1 VPGAAAEAAAAGAP
15 SPPVPQEDD
24 MTDTSAKHGSGQ
36 KTLAG
41 PGYNWRV
48 VDIVVAALIA
58 VAGGVIFWAW
68 SQGANLISAPVNAFY
83 PPLTGLYAGGWMIP
97 AVLGM
102 LIIRKPGAALFCET
116 VAATGELIMGSQYGT
131 TVLISGVLQG
141 LGAELVFA
149 AFIYRKFNL
158 PVSLLAGAGAGLFC
172 GLNDSFLPWGW
183 NIAYATGDKLAYIAF
198 TSISG
203 AAIAGGLSWLAVR
216 GLARTGV
223 LSSFASRKAA
233 SEPVFS

>member
-1 VPGAAAEAAAAGAP
+1 
-15 SPPVPQEDD
+15 
-24 MTDTSAKHGSGQ
+24 MTDISAQHGS
-36 KTLAG
+36 ASRSSARRN
-41 PGYNWRV
+41 YSWRV

-68 SQGANLISAPVNAFY
+68 SQGANLISTPVNAVY
-83 PPLTGLYAGGWMIP
+83 PPLSGLYAGGWMIP

-131 TVLISGVLQG
+131 TVLISGILQG

-149 AFIYRKFNL
+149 AFLYKKFNL
-158 PVSLLAGAGAGLFC
+158 PVSVLAGAGAGLFC

-183 NIAYATGDKLAYIAF
+183 NIAYEAGDKLAYIVF
-198 TSISG
+198 THDLRRSDC
-203 AAIAGGLSWLAVR
+203 R
-216 GLARTGV
+216 RTGLARHPRPGEDRSAGLLCLPQGRHGARLF
-223 LSSFASRKAA
+223 LS
-233 SEPVFS
+233 PVAESCRES

>member
-1 VPGAAAEAAAAGAP
+1 
-15 SPPVPQEDD
+15 
-24 MTDTSAKHGSGQ
+24 MTDTSAKHES
-36 KTLAG
+36 AG
-41 PGYNWRV
+41 HEPAGHATATTPARRSHNWRV
-48 VDIVVAALIA
+48 VDIVVAALVA

-68 SQGANLISAPVNAFY
+68 SQGANLVSAPVNAFY

-102 LIIRKPGAALFCET
+102 LIIRKPGAALFCEG

-131 TVLISGVLQG
+131 TVLFSGLLQG

-149 AFIYRKFNL
+149 AFMYKKFNL

-172 GLNDSFLPWGW
+172 GLNDSFMPWGW
-183 NIAYATGDKLAYIAF
+183 NIAYSGGDKLAYIIF
-198 TSISG
+198 TAISG
-203 AAIAGGLSWLAVR
+203 ALIAGALSWLATR

-223 LSSFASRKAA
+223 LSSFASRRAA
-233 SEPVFS
+233 TEPVFS

>member
-1 VPGAAAEAAAAGAP
+1 
-15 SPPVPQEDD
+15 
-24 MTDTSAKHGSGQ
+24 MTDISAKQ
-36 KTLAG
+36 TLTTG
-41 PGYNWRV
+41 KYSWRV

-68 SQGANLISAPVNAFY
+68 SQGSNLVSVPLNAVY

-102 LIIRKPGAALFCET
+102 LVIRKPGAALFCEA

-131 TVLISGVLQG
+131 TVLISGILQG
-141 LGAELVFA
+141 LGAELIFA
-149 AFIYRKFNL
+149 AFLYKKFNL

-183 NIAYATGDKLAYIAF
+183 NIAYETGDKLAYIVFCA
-198 TSISG
+198 ISG
-203 AAIAGGLSWLAVR
+203 AVIAGGLSWLATR
-216 GLARTGV
+216 GLAKTGV
-223 LSSFASRKAA
+223 LASFGSRKAE

>member
-1 VPGAAAEAAAAGAP
+1 
-15 SPPVPQEDD
+15 
-24 MTDTSAKHGSGQ
+24 MTDISAKQ
-36 KTLAG
+36 TLATG
-41 PGYNWRV
+41 KYSWRV

-68 SQGANLISAPVNAFY
+68 DQGANLVTGPLTAVY

-102 LIIRKPGAALFCET
+102 LVVRKPGAALFCEA
-116 VAATGELIMGSQYGT
+116 VAATSELIMGSQYGT
-131 TVLISGVLQG
+131 TVLISGILQG
-141 LGAELVFA
+141 LGAELIFA
-149 AFIYRKFNL
+149 AFLYKKFNL

-183 NIAYATGDKLAYIAF
+183 NIAYEAGDKLAYIVFCA
-198 TSISG
+198 ISG
-203 AAIAGGLSWLAVR
+203 AVIAGGLSWLATR
-216 GLARTGV
+216 GLAKTGV
-223 LSSFASRKAA
+223 LASFASRKAA

>member
-1 VPGAAAEAAAAGAP
+1 
-15 SPPVPQEDD
+15 
-24 MTDTSAKHGSGQ
+24 MTDTSAKHESGKHESAIPGSA
-36 KTLAG
+36 TT
-41 PGYNWRV
+41 PTRRTHSWRV

-116 VAATGELIMGSQYGT
+116 VAAAGELIMGSQYGT
-131 TVLISGVLQG
+131 TVLISGILQG

-149 AFIYRKFNL
+149 AFMYRKFNL

-183 NIAYATGDKLAYIAF
+183 NIAYAAGDKLAYIIF
-198 TSISG
+198 TAISG
-203 AAIAGGLSWLAVR
+203 AVIAGGLSWLATR

-233 SEPVFS
+233 TEPVFS

>member
-1 VPGAAAEAAAAGAP
+1 
-15 SPPVPQEDD
+15 
-24 MTDTSAKHGSGQ
+24 MTTASIRKTS
-36 KTLAG
+36 
-41 PGYNWRV
+41 YNWRV
-48 VDIVVAALIA
+48 ADIVVAALIA

-68 SQGANLISAPVNAFY
+68 SQGANVISTPVNAVY

-116 VAATGELIMGSQYGT
+116 VAATGELLMGSQYGT

-149 AFIYRKFNL
+149 ALVYRKFNL
-158 PVSLLAGAGAGLFC
+158 PASLLAGAGAGLFC
-172 GLNDSFLPWGW
+172 GLNDSFAPWGW
-183 NIAYATGDKLAYIAF
+183 NIAYSGGDKLAYIVFCA
-198 TSISG
+198 ISG
-203 AAIAGGLSWLAVR
+203 AVIAGALSWIATR

-233 SEPVFS
+233 TEPVFN

>member
-1 VPGAAAEAAAAGAP
+1 
-15 SPPVPQEDD
+15 
-24 MTDTSAKHGSGQ
+24 MTDISAKQ
-36 KTLAG
+36 TLTTG
-41 PGYNWRV
+41 KYSWRV

-68 SQGANLISAPVNAFY
+68 SQGSNLVSVPLNAVY

-116 VAATGELIMGSQYGT
+116 VAATGELIMGSQYGAS
-131 TVLISGVLQG
+131 VLFSGFVQG

-149 AFIYRKFNL
+149 AFLYKRFNL
-158 PVSLLAGAGAGLFC
+158 PASLLAGAGAGLFC

-183 NIAYATGDKLAYIAF
+183 NIAYETGDKLAYIIFCAV
-198 TSISG
+198 SG
-203 AAIAGGLSWLAVR
+203 AVIAGVLSWLATR
-216 GLARTGV
+216 GLAKTGV
-223 LSSFASRKAA
+223 LGSFASRKAA

>member
-1 VPGAAAEAAAAGAP
+1 
-15 SPPVPQEDD
+15 
-24 MTDTSAKHGSGQ
+24 MTDTSAASAKQTH
-36 KTLAG
+36 TRR
-41 PGYNWRV
+41 GYNWRV

-68 SQGANLISAPVNAFY
+68 SQGANLVYVPLNAVY

-102 LIIRKPGAALFCET
+102 LIIRKPGAALFCEA
-116 VAATGELIMGSQYGT
+116 VAATGELIMGSQYGAS
-131 TVLISGVLQG
+131 VLFSGVLQG

-149 AFIYRKFNL
+149 AFLYKRFNL

-172 GLNDSFLPWGW
+172 GLNDSFMPWGW
-183 NIAYATGDKLAYIAF
+183 NIAYGAGDKLAYIVFCA
-198 TSISG
+198 ISG
-203 AAIAGGLSWLAVR
+203 AVIAGGLSWLATR
-216 GLARTGV
+216 GLAKTGV

-233 SEPVFS
+233 TEPVFS

>member
-1 VPGAAAEAAAAGAP
+1 
-15 SPPVPQEDD
+15 
-24 MTDTSAKHGSGQ
+24 MTGITAKR
-36 KTLAG
+36 TLG
-41 PGYNWRV
+41 NSKYNWRV

-68 SQGANLISAPVNAFY
+68 SQGANVISAPVNAFY

-149 AFIYRKFNL
+149 ALVYKKFNL

-172 GLNDSFLPWGW
+172 GLNDAFLPWGW
-183 NIAYATGDKLAYIAF
+183 NIAYAAGDKLAYVIF
-198 TSISG
+198 TAISG
-203 AAIAGGLSWLAVR
+203 AVIAGALSWIATR
-216 GLARTGV
+216 GLAKTGV

-233 SEPVFS
+233 TEPVFS

>member
-1 VPGAAAEAAAAGAP
+1 MTTAAIKK
-15 SPPVPQEDD
+15 
-24 MTDTSAKHGSGQ
+24 TS
-36 KTLAG
+36 
-41 PGYNWRV
+41 YNWRV
-48 VDIVVAALIA
+48 ADIVVAALIA

-68 SQGANLISAPVNAFY
+68 SQGANLISTPVNAVY
-83 PPLTGLYAGGWMIP
+83 PPLSGLYAGGWMIP

-149 AFIYRKFNL
+149 ALLYRKFNL
-158 PVSLLAGAGAGLFC
+158 PASLLAGAGAGLFC
-172 GLNDSFLPWGW
+172 GLNDSFAPGGW
-183 NIAYATGDKLAYIAF
+183 TIAYTAGDKLAYILFCA
-198 TSISG
+198 ISG
-203 AAIAGGLSWLAVR
+203 AVIAGALSWIATR

-233 SEPVFS
+233 AEPVFS

>member
-1 VPGAAAEAAAAGAP
+1 
-15 SPPVPQEDD
+15 
-24 MTDTSAKHGSGQ
+24 MTDTSAKHGSAR
-36 KTLAG
+36 KG
-41 PGYNWRV
+41 PTRPGHNWRV

-102 LIIRKPGAALFCET
+102 LIIRKPGAALFCEA

-131 TVLISGVLQG
+131 TVLISGLLQG

-149 AFIYRKFNL
+149 AFVYKKFNL
-158 PVSLLAGAGAGLFC
+158 PVALLAGAGAGLFC
-172 GLNDSFLPWGW
+172 GLNDSFMPWGW
-183 NIAYATGDKLAYIAF
+183 NIAYAGGDKLAYIIF
-198 TSISG
+198 TAISG
-203 AAIAGGLSWLAVR
+203 ALIAGGLSWLATR

>member
-1 VPGAAAEAAAAGAP
+1 
-15 SPPVPQEDD
+15 
-24 MTDTSAKHGSGQ
+24 MTDTSAASAKQTS
-36 KTLAG
+36 TRRS
-41 PGYNWRV
+41 YNWRV

-68 SQGANLISAPVNAFY
+68 SQGANLVYVPLNAVY

-102 LIIRKPGAALFCET
+102 LIIRKPGAALFCEA
-116 VAATGELIMGSQYGT
+116 VAATGELIMGSQYGAS
-131 TVLISGVLQG
+131 VLFSGILQG

-149 AFIYRKFNL
+149 AFVYKKFNL

-172 GLNDSFLPWGW
+172 GLNDSFMPWGW
-183 NIAYATGDKLAYIAF
+183 NIAYEAGDKLAYIVFCA
-198 TSISG
+198 ISG
-203 AAIAGGLSWLAVR
+203 ALIAGGLSWLATR
-216 GLARTGV
+216 GLAKTGV

-233 SEPVFS
+233 TEPVFS